1 VVASD
6 ENLLNS
12 YNCGSRLPPPSVL
25 NADTASENIHGMIIN
40 LSMVHPG
47 SEFSLPWASQRLRL
61 KGRHGIA
68 KLGPPIT
75 GV

>member
-1 VVASD
+1 MVASH

-12 YNCGSRLPPPSVL
+12 YNCGSWLPPPSVL
-25 NADTASENIHGMIIN
+25 DADIASENSHGMIIN
-40 LSMVHPG
+40 LSKVHTG